1 MEETSLI
8 RRLMRRR
15 LRRPSGRR
23 KKSRRRGER
32 MRRRRERK
40 RRRRKRKRRRGEM
53 KKEETSFIHRLM
65 RRRCLSSSGRLK
77 SRRGSSSQEETTADA
92 GVEGTAPEDPT
103 VPVTL
108 DSFTFHAV
116 LGSGGFGRVF
126 VATETSRKEHVAIKM
141 VNKRVH
147 TERNVSLAE
156 HHILRLSHQN
166 PYLVHG
172 LAAFQTEGYVYYVLE
187 LATQGDLQHFIQK
200 NSRLDVTTARFVT
213 AQVTCALQFLHS
225 RGIVHRDLKPENI
238 LLTRAGHSKLGDF
251 GLSMTDVRG
260 RSIGRCCGTR
270 GFLAPEMY
278 RRIPYGKGIDFYA
291 LGVTLFFMLTERH
304 PFQRVNLAKH
314 ARDTCTKRPRY
325 PAFLTRAAVD
335 ILDGLLAKDDQ
346 RRLGVT
352 GNIRGHEFFAGLDWT
367 EVEDGTAAPPKTLV
381 SVQKERRFRKTMKH
395 REERNDIDQQELFR
409 DFGF

>member
-1 MEETSLI
+1 
-8 RRLMRRR
+8 
-15 LRRPSGRR
+15 
-23 KKSRRRGER
+23 
-32 MRRRRERK
+32 
-40 RRRRKRKRRRGEM
+40 
-53 KKEETSFIHRLM
+53 
-65 RRRCLSSSGRLK
+65 
-77 SRRGSSSQEETTADA
+77 
-92 GVEGTAPEDPT
+92 
-103 VPVTL
+103 
-108 DSFTFHAV
+108 
-116 LGSGGFGRVF
+116 
-126 VATETSRKEHVAIKM
+126 M

-166 PYLVHG
+166 PYLIHG

-187 LATQGDLQHFIQK
+187 LATQGDLHHFIQK
-200 NSRLDVTTARFVT
+200 NSRLDVTTARFIT

-314 ARDTCTKRPRY
+314 VRDTCTKRPRY
-325 PAFLTRAAVD
+325 PAFLTRATVD

-352 GNIRGHEFFAGLDWT
+352 GNIRSHEFFAGLDWT

-381 SVQKERRFRKTMKH
+381 SVQKERKYKKTMKH
-395 REERNDIDQQELFR
+395 REERNDIGQQELFR
-409 DFGF
+409 DFGFISPAWSSHYHP